1 MRINLPVTDDEYDYP
16 AQSMLVSSTDT
27 KGVITHCNAA
37 FIDAFSAPARQAPM
51 HIIQGIGFTLC
62 QYPATA

>member
-27 KGVITHCNAA
+27 KGVITHCNTA
-37 FIDAFSAPARQAPM
+37 FMDASGYAYDELIGHSHNLIRHPDMPPQA
-51 HIIQGIGFTLC
+51 
-62 QYPATA
+62 